1 MDVSKRLFNITL
13 RHKFKKRNG
22 AFIFIFYVCF
32 REQMNEVAYENAK
45 AQLIP
50 CPNCGR
56 TFAPDRLDVHLKA
69 CKPKGGGGGSAGGT
83 SGGFDGEAPTQ
94 SSKVSILK

>member
-1 MDVSKRLFNITL
+1 
-13 RHKFKKRNG
+13 
-22 AFIFIFYVCF
+22 
-32 REQMNEVAYENAK
+32 MNEVAYENAK

-69 CKPKGGGGGSAGGT
+69 CKPKGGGGGSCFRNA
-83 SGGFDGEAPTQ
+83 FAKCLLNP
-94 SSKVSILK
+94 LF